1 MLSGYQTLI
10 IQGLRKMSDKERK
23 DDSWIGKI
31 PKIIAV
37 LLVLIFIIIVF
48 SEHNKYKKWKAEES
62 ELTGRIKQT
71 SEELELLKEA
81 NGSLQEVT
89 EKVEYL
95 EQHAAD
101 MTATLDKLNAE
112 KNNTDTVLAKLQQE
126 LKHFSG
132 QVAASRNE
140 VEKLTKEAES
150 LRRTNQQLRA
160 DIVSKRNIIDSIS
173 FLQRQKALH
182 EQNIQDL
189 KTRYDQLTKEELE
202 QQDRLSSL
210 QHKIKEGEA
219 AIQVQNERLAALNN
233 ELSELTETIKE
244 MSNQKEKLTILDD
257 HQKRLEYLEYLQLQ
271 KESLET
277 SIKNLLEQGKML
289 EEQNLKLQQGSQ
301 PRD

>member
-10 IQGLRKMSDKERK
+10 IQGLRKMSDKETK

-160 DIVSKRNIIDSIS
+160 DIVSKRNTIDSIS

-301 PRD
+301 PPD

>member
-37 LLVLIFIIIVF
+37 LVVLIFIIIVF

-112 KNNTDTVLAKLQQE
+112 KNNTDTVIAKLQQE

-301 PRD
+301 PPD

>member
-1 MLSGYQTLI
+1 MLNGHQTLI

-202 QQDRLSSL
+202 QQDRLASL

-301 PRD
+301 PPD

>member
-1 MLSGYQTLI
+1 
-10 IQGLRKMSDKERK
+10 MSDKERK

-37 LLVLIFIIIVF
+37 LVVLIFIIIVF

-89 EKVEYL
+89 KKVASL
-95 EQHAAD
+95 EQQAAD
-101 MTATLDKLNAE
+101 MTATLDKLTAE

-132 QVAASRNE
+132 QVAVSRNE
-140 VEKLTKEAES
+140 VEKITKETES
-150 LRRTNQQLRA
+150 LRRTNQQLRD
-160 DIVSKRNIIDSIS
+160 DIVSKRNIVDSIA

-189 KTRYDQLTKEELE
+189 KTRHDQLTKEELE
-202 QQDRLSSL
+202 QQDRLDA
-210 QHKIKEGEA
+210 QKQKIKEGEA
-219 AIQVQNERLAALNN
+219 AIQEQNERFTALNS
-233 ELSELTETIKE
+233 ELSELSETIKE

-289 EEQNLKLQQGSQ
+289 EEQNFKLQQGSQ

>member
-301 PRD
+301 PPD